1 MSMVEQELDAL
12 VPTSVDGPAPA
23 LARPGTG
30 APAGWILPAVLVV
43 VSVAAWLVAAPS
55 MTTDQIDNRG
65 LLFAAS
71 PLFALSLVV
80 GSLAFL
86 VAIGRRRHG
95 LAAVSLGV
103 SVLLTRLPTAVAV
116 SLPLYSWTYKH
127 FGVIDYITTYG
138 HLDHGVD
145 IYHSWPGMFTLF
157 AWVNELTGTN
167 SFQLA
172 LWFTPVYQLALTA
185 AIYVMARAWR
195 LGRGAALVAAF
206 VAHTANWVAQ
216 DYFSP
221 QAVAMLLAIGVL
233 ALLAHAGARD
243 GRHAIGTRHPAAVW
257 VALVIY
263 AGVVVSHQLTPFW
276 LMIVIGAG
284 CVFGQIRPRWVMFVF
299 AAMVIGWTALNYDV
313 VSSYGSIFHFDPMGN
328 VARNVNGGNPSLG
341 QRLTSWSGRFTTV
354 STWLVTGV
362 ILLLRWRRRQNRRL
376 TLTLAA
382 LALGSFTVL
391 LGQSYGGE
399 AIFRVFLYSSPGC
412 ALVIAPATH
421 RWLTGRA
428 RRGRAGRIA
437 AVMSLLLLTGAAAQ
451 AFYGAWFPNRVD
463 YDALQASVW
472 IVENA
477 PTDATV
483 LALAPG
489 APGRVVARYTEFVRI
504 NRDFDGGVDAWDGW
518 IGTDFK
524 DDRVAEM
531 TDAMLG
537 ENHVVYAVITSQMK
551 VYNNYYGL
559 FPQGAIDRF
568 ENQLLANP
576 HWRVLTHTPS
586 LTVLELDPEAA

>member
-1 MSMVEQELDAL
+1 MLGQERSAP
-12 VPTSVDGPAPA
+12 VPVSGNAPAPA
-23 LARPGTG
+23 VARPEG
-30 APAGWILPAVLVV
+30 AVASGWILPAALLVAA
-43 VSVAAWLVAAPS
+43 VAAWLVAAPS
-55 MTTDQIDNRG
+55 LSADTIDNRG

-71 PLFALSLVV
+71 PLFAISLVLCA
-80 GSLAFL
+80 LAFL
-86 VAIGRRRHG
+86 VAVGGRRHG
-95 LAAVSLGV
+95 LAALALGV
-103 SVLLTRLPTAVAV
+103 SVVLTRLPTAVAV

-127 FGVIDYITTYG
+127 FGVIDYVTTYG

-172 LWFTPVYQLALTA
+172 LWFTPIYQLALTA

-195 LGRGAALVAAF
+195 LGRGPALVAAF
-206 VAHTANWVAQ
+206 IAHTANWVAQ

-221 QAVAMLLAIGVL
+221 QAVAMLLAVGVL
-233 ALLAHAGARD
+233 ALLAHSGK
-243 GRHAIGTRHPAAVW
+243 GRRAIGTPHPAAVW
-257 VALVIY
+257 VALPIY

-284 CVFGQIRPRWVMFVF
+284 CVFGQIRPRWVMVVF
-299 AAMVIGWTALNYDV
+299 AATVIGWTALNYDV

-328 VARNVNGGNPSLG
+328 VARNVNGGNPSDG
-341 QRLTSWSGRFTTV
+341 QRLTSLAGRFTTI

-362 ILLLRWRRRQNRRL
+362 VLLLRWRRKEQRRL

-399 AIFRVFLYSSPGC
+399 AIFRVFLYSIPGC
-412 ALVIAPATH
+412 ALVIAPAVE

-428 RRGRAGRIA
+428 RWGRTGRLA
-437 AVMSLLLLTGAAAQ
+437 ALVSLLLLTGAAAQ
-451 AFYGAWFPNRVD
+451 AFYGAWFANRVD
-463 YDALQASVW
+463 QDALEASVW
-472 IVENA
+472 IVEKA
-477 PTDATV
+477 PADAMV

-489 APGRVVARYTEFVRI
+489 APGRVVARYTEFVRN

-518 IGTDFK
+518 LGTDFK
-524 DDRVAEM
+524 DGRVNEM

-537 ENHVVYAVITSQMK
+537 DNHPTYAVITAQMK
-551 VYNNYYGL
+551 VYNAYYGL
-559 FPQGAIDRF
+559 FPPGAIERF

-576 HWRVLTHTPS
+576 HWHTLVHTPS
-586 LTVLELDPEAA
+586 LTVLVINQAAA

>member
-1 MSMVEQELDAL
+1 MLGQDRNAPAPVSGNA
-12 VPTSVDGPAPA
+12 PAPA
-23 LARPGTG
+23 VARPGG
-30 APAGWILPAVLVV
+30 AVASGWILPAALLAA
-43 VSVAAWLVAAPS
+43 SVAAWLLAAPS
-55 MTTDQIDNRG
+55 LSTDTIDNRG

-71 PLFALSLVV
+71 PLFAVSLVLCA
-80 GSLAFL
+80 LAFL
-86 VAIGRRRHG
+86 VAVGGRRHG
-95 LAAVSLGV
+95 LAALALGA
-103 SVLLTRLPTAVAV
+103 SVVLTRLPTAVAV

-127 FGVIDYITTYG
+127 FGVIDYVSTYG

-172 LWFTPVYQLALTA
+172 LWFTPIYQLALTA

-195 LGRGAALVAAF
+195 LGRGPALVAAF
-206 VAHTANWVAQ
+206 IAHTANWVAQ

-221 QAVAMLLAIGVL
+221 QAVAMLLAVGVL
-233 ALLAHAGARD
+233 ALLAHSGK
-243 GRHAIGTRHPAAVW
+243 GRRAIGTPHPAAVW
-257 VALVIY
+257 VALPIY

-284 CVFGQIRPRWVMFVF
+284 CVFGQIRPRWVMVVF
-299 AAMVIGWTALNYDV
+299 AATVIGWTALNYDV

-328 VARNVNGGNPSLG
+328 VARNVNGGNPSDG
-341 QRLTSWSGRFTTV
+341 QRLTSLAGRFTTI

-362 ILLLRWRRRQNRRL
+362 VLLLRWRRREQRRL

-399 AIFRVFLYSSPGC
+399 AVFRVFLYSIPGC
-412 ALVIAPATH
+412 ALVIAPAVE

-428 RRGRAGRIA
+428 RWGRAGRLA
-437 AVMSLLLLTGAAAQ
+437 AVVSLLLLTGAAAQ
-451 AFYGAWFPNRVD
+451 AFYGAWFANRVD
-463 YDALQASVW
+463 QDALEASVW
-472 IVENA
+472 IVEKA
-477 PTDATV
+477 PADSMV

-489 APGRVVARYTEFVRI
+489 APGRVVARYTEFVRN

-518 IGTDFK
+518 LGTDFK
-524 DDRVAEM
+524 DGRVNEM

-537 ENHVVYAVITSQMK
+537 DNHPTYAVITAQMK
-551 VYNNYYGL
+551 VYNAYYGL
-559 FPQGAIDRF
+559 FPPGAIERF

-576 HWRVLTHTPS
+576 HWHTLVHTPS
-586 LTVLELDPEAA
+586 LTVLVINQAAA

>member
-1 MSMVEQELDAL
+1 MLGQERSAP
-12 VPTSVDGPAPA
+12 VPVSGNAPAPTV
-23 LARPGTG
+23 ARPGG
-30 APAGWILPAVLVV
+30 AVASGWVLPAALLAA
-43 VSVAAWLVAAPS
+43 SVAAWLVAAPS
-55 MTTDQIDNRG
+55 LSTDTIDNRG
-65 LLFAAS
+65 LLFGAS
-71 PLFALSLVV
+71 PLFAVSLVLCA
-80 GSLAFL
+80 LAFL
-86 VAIGRRRHG
+86 VAVGGRRHG
-95 LAAVSLGV
+95 LAALALGV
-103 SVLLTRLPTAVAV
+103 SVVLTRLPTAVAV

-127 FGVIDYITTYG
+127 FGVIDYVSTYG

-172 LWFTPVYQLALTA
+172 LWFTPIYQLALTA

-195 LGRGAALVAAF
+195 LGRGPALVAAF
-206 VAHTANWVAQ
+206 IAHTANWVAQ

-221 QAVAMLLAIGVL
+221 QAVAMLLAVGVL
-233 ALLAHAGARD
+233 ALLAHSGK
-243 GRHAIGTRHPAAVW
+243 GRRAIGTPHPAAVW
-257 VALVIY
+257 VALPIY

-284 CVFGQIRPRWVMFVF
+284 CVFGQIRPRWVMVVF
-299 AAMVIGWTALNYDV
+299 AATVIGWTALNYDV

-328 VARNVNGGNPSLG
+328 VARNVNGGNPSDG
-341 QRLTSWSGRFTTV
+341 QRLTSLAGRFTTI

-362 ILLLRWRRRQNRRL
+362 VLLLRWRRREQRRL

-399 AIFRVFLYSSPGC
+399 AIFRVFLYSIPGC
-412 ALVIAPATH
+412 ALVIAPAVE

-428 RRGRAGRIA
+428 RWGRTGRLA
-437 AVMSLLLLTGAAAQ
+437 AVVSLLLLTGAAAQ
-451 AFYGAWFPNRVD
+451 AFYGAWFANRVD
-463 YDALQASVW
+463 QDALEASVW
-472 IVENA
+472 IVEKA
-477 PTDATV
+477 PADAMV

-489 APGRVVARYTEFVRI
+489 APGRVVARYTEFVRN

-518 IGTDFK
+518 LGTDFK
-524 DDRVAEM
+524 DGRVNEM

-537 ENHVVYAVITSQMK
+537 DNHPTYAVITAQMK
-551 VYNNYYGL
+551 VYNAYYGL
-559 FPQGAIDRF
+559 FPPGAIERF

-576 HWRVLTHTPS
+576 HWHTLVHTPS
-586 LTVLELDPEAA
+586 LTVLVINQAAA

>member
-1 MSMVEQELDAL
+1 MLGQERSAP
-12 VPTSVDGPAPA
+12 VPVSGNAPAPA
-23 LARPGTG
+23 VARPGG
-30 APAGWILPAVLVV
+30 AVASGWVLPAALLVA
-43 VSVAAWLVAAPS
+43 SVAAWLVAAPS
-55 MTTDQIDNRG
+55 LSTDTIDNRG

-71 PLFALSLVV
+71 PLFAISLVLCA
-80 GSLAFL
+80 LAFL
-86 VAIGRRRHG
+86 VAVGGRRHG
-95 LAAVSLGV
+95 LAALALGV
-103 SVLLTRLPTAVAV
+103 SVVLTRLPTAVAV

-127 FGVIDYITTYG
+127 FGVIDYVTTYG

-172 LWFTPVYQLALTA
+172 LWFTPIYQLALTA

-195 LGRGAALVAAF
+195 LGRGPALVAAF
-206 VAHTANWVAQ
+206 IAHTANWVAQ

-221 QAVAMLLAIGVL
+221 QAVAMLLAVGVL
-233 ALLAHAGARD
+233 ALLAHSGK
-243 GRHAIGTRHPAAVW
+243 GRRAIGTPHPAAVW
-257 VALVIY
+257 VALPIY

-284 CVFGQIRPRWVMFVF
+284 CVFGQIRPRWVMVVF
-299 AAMVIGWTALNYDV
+299 AATVIGWTALNYDV

-328 VARNVNGGNPSLG
+328 VARNVNGGNPSDG
-341 QRLTSWSGRFTTV
+341 QRLTSLAGRFTTI

-362 ILLLRWRRRQNRRL
+362 VLLLRWRRKEQRRL

-399 AIFRVFLYSSPGC
+399 AIFRVFLYSIPGC
-412 ALVIAPATH
+412 ALVIAPAVE

-428 RRGRAGRIA
+428 RWGRTGRLA
-437 AVMSLLLLTGAAAQ
+437 ALVSLLLLTGAAAQ
-451 AFYGAWFPNRVD
+451 AFYGAWFANRVD
-463 YDALQASVW
+463 QDALEASVW
-472 IVENA
+472 IVEKA
-477 PTDATV
+477 PADAMV

-489 APGRVVARYTEFVRI
+489 APGRVVARYTEFVRN

-518 IGTDFK
+518 LGTDFK
-524 DDRVAEM
+524 DGRVNEM

-537 ENHVVYAVITSQMK
+537 DNHPTYAVITAQMK
-551 VYNNYYGL
+551 VYNAYYGL
-559 FPQGAIDRF
+559 FPPGAIERF

-576 HWRVLTHTPS
+576 HWHTLVHTPS
-586 LTVLELDPEAA
+586 LTVLVINQAAA

>member
-1 MSMVEQELDAL
+1 MLGQERNAPAP
-12 VPTSVDGPAPA
+12 VSENAPAPA
-23 LARPGTG
+23 VARPGGTV
-30 APAGWILPAVLVV
+30 ASGWILPAALLAA
-43 VSVAAWLVAAPS
+43 SVAAWLLAAPS
-55 MTTDQIDNRG
+55 LSTDTIDNRG

-71 PLFALSLVV
+71 PLFAVSLVLCA
-80 GSLAFL
+80 LAFL
-86 VAIGRRRHG
+86 VAVGGRRHG
-95 LAAVSLGV
+95 LAALALGA
-103 SVLLTRLPTAVAV
+103 SVVLTRLPTAVAV

-127 FGVIDYITTYG
+127 FGVIDYVTTYG

-172 LWFTPVYQLALTA
+172 LWFTPIYQLALTA

-195 LGRGAALVAAF
+195 LGRGPALVAAF
-206 VAHTANWVAQ
+206 IAHTANWVAQ

-221 QAVAMLLAIGVL
+221 QAVAMLLAVGVL
-233 ALLAHAGARD
+233 ALLAHSGK
-243 GRHAIGTRHPAAVW
+243 GRRAIGTPHPAAVW
-257 VALVIY
+257 VALPIY

-284 CVFGQIRPRWVMFVF
+284 CVFGQIRPRWVMLVF
-299 AAMVIGWTALNYDV
+299 AATVIGWTALNYDV

-328 VARNVNGGNPSLG
+328 VARNVNGGNPSDG
-341 QRLTSWSGRFTTV
+341 QRLTSLAGRITTI

-362 ILLLRWRRRQNRRL
+362 VLLLRWRRREQRRL

-399 AIFRVFLYSSPGC
+399 AVFRVFLYSIPGC
-412 ALVIAPATH
+412 ALVIAPAVE

-428 RRGRAGRIA
+428 RWGRAGRLA
-437 AVMSLLLLTGAAAQ
+437 AVVSLLLLTGAAAQ
-451 AFYGAWFPNRVD
+451 AFYGAWFANRVD
-463 YDALQASVW
+463 QDALEASVW
-472 IVENA
+472 IVEKA
-477 PTDATV
+477 PADSMV

-489 APGRVVARYTEFVRI
+489 APGRVVARYTEFVRN

-518 IGTDFK
+518 LGTDFK
-524 DDRVAEM
+524 DGRVDEM
-531 TDAMLG
+531 TEAMLG
-537 ENHVVYAVITSQMK
+537 DNHPTYAVITAQMK
-551 VYNNYYGL
+551 VYNAYYGL
-559 FPQGAIDRF
+559 FPPGAIERF

-576 HWRVLTHTPS
+576 HWHTLVHTPS
-586 LTVLELDPEAA
+586 LTVLVINQAAA